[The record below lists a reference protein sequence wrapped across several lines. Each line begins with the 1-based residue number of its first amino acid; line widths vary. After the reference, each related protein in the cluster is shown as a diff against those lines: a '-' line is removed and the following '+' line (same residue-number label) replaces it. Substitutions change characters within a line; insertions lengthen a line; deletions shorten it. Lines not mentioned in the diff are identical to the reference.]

1 MTRLI
6 GAKKGMSERI
16 RRRLELRRSSA
27 ASPHRNKTRFAKAT
41 RNDWKGLVDDMEDL
55 MDLPVLGKIKRSNG
69 VMGEVSYTVEVT
81 YPDEETSL
89 VTFVGSVYGGPVVMI
104 TPGLPGGVFVKDV
117 ERFGVFGPDWVRR
130 FFNNEA

>member
-1 MTRLI
+1 MND
-6 GAKKGMSERI
+6 RI

-41 RNDWKGLVDDMEDL
+41 RNDWKGLVDDMEEDL
-55 MDLPVLGKIKRSNG
+55 MDRPVLGNIKRSNG
-69 VMGEVSYTVEVT
+69 VAGQVSYTVEVT
-81 YPDEETSL
+81 YPDEETSP

-104 TPGLPGGVFVKDV
+104 TPGVPSGVFVNDV
-117 ERFGVFGPDWVRR
+117 ERFGVFEPDWVRR